1 MAAKSEWAKL
11 PIRWIHEGAL
21 VDFRGRSTRPSSRLF
36 LHLVQP
42 EVDAPALRNESLA
55 ALKLFLVLCCRADF
69 STGMAKVT
77 YTELCKL
84 GVMSRAVVARSLL
97 RLENAGLIARETRA
111 LKSGSLIKIE
121 KWNDDYGW
129 GKIPKLWLYDG
140 NLGRMLRLSEFNF
153 TQLSFHAMK
162 IYLAILAFRDRR
174 GIATISYDRLAS
186 YTGVPRHHIADTITQ
201 LYAME
206 LVSFRPGEFH
216 NEHQFDRTNRYLVRG
231 FDTRWPAL
239 EEEDKP
245 PVRSAAAPQRPSQ
258 ENVASALE
266 FVKPSEN

>member
-1 MAAKSEWAKL
+1 MGEGVMAAKSEWAKL

-111 LKSGSLIKIE
+111 
-121 KWNDDYGW
+121 
-129 GKIPKLWLYDG
+129 
-140 NLGRMLRLSEFNF
+140 
-153 TQLSFHAMK
+153 
-162 IYLAILAFRDRR
+162 
-174 GIATISYDRLAS
+174 
-186 YTGVPRHHIADTITQ
+186 V
-201 LYAME
+201 
-206 LVSFRPGEFH
+206 
-216 NEHQFDRTNRYLVRG
+216 
-231 FDTRWPAL
+231 
-239 EEEDKP
+239 
-245 PVRSAAAPQRPSQ
+245 
-258 ENVASALE
+258 
-266 FVKPSEN
+266 